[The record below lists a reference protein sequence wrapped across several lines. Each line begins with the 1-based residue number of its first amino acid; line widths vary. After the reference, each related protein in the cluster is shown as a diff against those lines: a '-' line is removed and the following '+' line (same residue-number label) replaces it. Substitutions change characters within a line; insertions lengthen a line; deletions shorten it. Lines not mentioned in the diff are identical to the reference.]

1 MMASVCWAVAG
12 FLAPREGA
20 FAQHLSSQV
29 ASNDAKT
36 ILLTKGLE
44 AIEAHGSLT
53 GLTDWTQEKN
63 RLLALAPQ
71 SDLRLLL
78 EEALKVSGVSG
89 VYVAPTLANKRAA
102 HARPVAK
109 IIDGAIGYLYLPA
122 LEGDLG
128 AERRF
133 YQALGPLF
141 KRFARRPLLGWIIDA
156 RDASGYLTQEM
167 LATTRAFAG
176 KVTKKLY
183 LRSGD
188 LRTLL
193 PTPVIHD
200 PLIQKDLPI
209 ALLQG
214 QSTRLAG
221 EALVM
226 ALSTRENV
234 RTFGQPTQGMPY
246 VLKEVPLGDG
256 HTLFLKEASL
266 QLETTTGPH
275 LPDNVIADVKGEA
288 DPVLETA
295 MAWIISQKQLP
306 EEAEGADGAPQL
318 N

>member
-1 MMASVCWAVAG
+1 MMASVSLVVAG
-12 FLAPREGA
+12 FLALHEGA
-20 FAQHLSSQV
+20 FAQQ
-29 ASNDAKT
+29 ATTYDPKT

-44 AIEAHGSLT
+44 AIETHGSLA
-53 GLTDWTQEKN
+53 GITDWTQEKT
-63 RLLALAPQ
+63 RLLTLTSQA
-71 SDLRLLL
+71 DLRPLL

-89 VYVAPTLANKRAA
+89 VYVAPTPLGKRAA
-102 HARPVAK
+102 HARPIAK
-109 IIDGAIGYLYLPA
+109 IIDGDIGYLYLPA
-122 LEGDLG
+122 LEGDLST
-128 AERRF
+128 ERRF

-167 LATTRAFAG
+167 LATTRAFSG

-193 PTPVIHD
+193 PTPTSHD

-209 ALLQG
+209 AVLQSG
-214 QSTRLAG
+214 ATRLAG

-234 RTFGQPTQGMPY
+234 RTFGQPTQGMSY
-246 VLKEVPLGDG
+246 VLKEVPLGEG

-275 LPDNVIADVKGEA
+275 LPDNVIADTKGEA

-295 MAWIISQKQLP
+295 MAWILSLKQSP
-306 EEAEGADGAPQL
+306 QEAEEGADSPPQG
-318 N
+318 